1 MMSESSNFDDFEGST
16 TYTGYGIRGE
26 RQSVINTFVG
36 PTKTFAKLRLREW
49 SFLCLSIVNIMI
61 ALALTIDRLIKISKN
76 RETGSAEFTFAVLLL
91 FNEAISLL
99 YVFHA
104 LLREKKYEIGVYCLT
119 IIIVVVY
126 CSIEYGVNDDDR
138 TVLKLVRLILAVV
151 LGFINI
157 VLACFVANDF
167 GVLKFKTAG
176 ALESKQEIYTIG
188 SLLSTALMLD
198 CQLMLSIMVM
208 EFLDGTSVKC
218 LQIFG
223 IILAVSL
230 NAPWFVL
237 GWYLILRKEKNQ
249 QQFKR
254 FLWSSGLRIV
264 YFCVIICYLF
274 YLVAIKKSESET
286 KAKESKRAVISSRIT
301 AVLLDVVNMIVIIV
315 LGTKLKRE
323 VGQVGTDVLGVQY
336 SEGKSLLTGRRH

>member
-237 GWYLILRKEKNQ
+237 GWYLIL
-249 QQFKR
+249 
-254 FLWSSGLRIV
+254 
-264 YFCVIICYLF
+264 
-274 YLVAIKKSESET
+274 VAIKKSESET